1 MRIVFNTYHEDT
13 GQPGGCHLAIAVAI
27 RRLYRRWSLPL
38 RLPGFFLK
46 TREDGATHSE
56 AAHIPGGKN
65 VRDLVFGAN
74 DGLVAAFAV
83 VSGVHGA
90 AASTKFVLLAGLA
103 ELLGGTVAMG
113 LGAFLAAK
121 SEREYILEE
130 RAREEYE
137 VARFPEVERRE
148 VRTIFENK
156 GYRGAA
162 LDTIVSHVTADRKF
176 WVDTMMTEEL
186 GLAVA
191 PTVEPLRSG
200 AVVAAAYALGAAF
213 PVVPYALP
221 IAISNAFALSSI
233 LTLCT
238 LFAAGAAKTKMTGRK
253 WYRSGFESAMVGAI
267 AAAATYVAGNLL
279 AGAG

>member
-1 MRIVFNTYHEDT
+1 
-13 GQPGGCHLAIAVAI
+13 VAI
-27 RRLYRRWSLPL
+27 RLDRRCSLPL
-38 RLPGFFLK
+38 RLPGFFLR

-90 AASTKFVLLAGLA
+90 AASTRIVLLAGLA

-121 SEREYILEE
+121 SEREYILKE

-156 GYRGAA
+156 GYSGPA
-162 LDTIVSHVTADRKF
+162 LDTIVSHVTADRTF

-200 AVVAAAYALGAAF
+200 AVVAIAYALGAAF

-221 IAISNAFALSSI
+221 LGISTAFALSSV
-233 LTLCT
+233 LTLCA
-238 LFAAGAAKTKMTGRK
+238 LFVAGAAKTRMTGRK
-253 WYRSGFESAMVGAI
+253 WHRSGLESAMVGAV
-267 AAAATYVAGNLL
+267 AASATWFAGHLL